1 MRVLIVEDEPH
12 MAELIGRGL
21 AKEGMAVDIAST
33 GEQAVEMA
41 GAADY
46 DSIVLDVLLPGI
58 DGFETCRRL
67 RSAEVW
73 SPVVMLT
80 ALDSVEDRVLG
91 LDTGADDYLV
101 KPFAFAELL
110 ARLRAVARRRE
121 PERPS
126 VLVVD
131 DLRLDPASRRVWRG
145 SVEISLSAKEFAI
158 LETFMRRPDEALD
171 ARAPRGPLLG
181 QLLLRQ
187 LEHHRRL
194 RAPVAAQDRRAVR
207 APDDR
212 DGARLGLSPA
222 PGRRGVS
229 RIPIRLRVAA
239 AFAVAMAVV
248 LVATGWYVYSNL
260 ATHLS
265 TALNRELRL
274 RAQDLSTVV
283 GDPDSSLPPTTETGG
298 FVEKGENYAQL
309 VTPDGV
315 VVQHTNPLG
324 AAPLLTK
331 DQLRRALDHDA
342 SSENARACRASTSPR
357 GSSRRR

>member
-1 MRVLIVEDEPH
+1 

-158 LETFMRRPDEALD
+158 LETFMRRPDEVLT
-171 ARAPRGPLLG
+171 RAHLVA
-181 QLLLRQ
+181 
-187 LEHHRRL
+187 HSWDSSYSDSSNIIDVYVRRL
-194 RAPVAAQDRRAVR
+194 RRKIDEPFGRQTIETVR
-207 APDDR
+207 
-212 DGARLGLSPA
+212 GSGY
-222 PGRRGVS
+222 
-229 RIPIRLRVAA
+229 RLRQ
-239 AFAVAMAVV
+239 
-248 LVATGWYVYSNL
+248 G
-260 ATHLS
+260 
-265 TALNRELRL
+265 
-274 RAQDLSTVV
+274 
-283 GDPDSSLPPTTETGG
+283 
-298 FVEKGENYAQL
+298 
-309 VTPDGV
+309 GV
-315 VVQHTNPLG
+315 V
-324 AAPLLTK
+324 
-331 DQLRRALDHDA
+331 
-342 SSENARACRASTSPR
+342 
-357 GSSRRR
+357 

>member
-91 LDTGADDYLV
+91 LDTDDYLV

-158 LETFMRRPDEALD
+158 LETFMRRPDEVLT
-171 ARAPRGPLLG
+171 RAHLVA
-181 QLLLRQ
+181 
-187 LEHHRRL
+187 HSWDSSYSDSSNIIDVYVRRL
-194 RAPVAAQDRRAVR
+194 RRKIDEPFGRQTIETVR
-207 APDDR
+207 
-212 DGARLGLSPA
+212 GSGY
-222 PGRRGVS
+222 
-229 RIPIRLRVAA
+229 RLRQ
-239 AFAVAMAVV
+239 
-248 LVATGWYVYSNL
+248 G
-260 ATHLS
+260 
-265 TALNRELRL
+265 
-274 RAQDLSTVV
+274 
-283 GDPDSSLPPTTETGG
+283 
-298 FVEKGENYAQL
+298 
-309 VTPDGV
+309 GV
-315 VVQHTNPLG
+315 V
-324 AAPLLTK
+324 
-331 DQLRRALDHDA
+331 
-342 SSENARACRASTSPR
+342 
-357 GSSRRR
+357 

>member
-158 LETFMRRPDEALD
+158 LETFMRRPDEVLT
-171 ARAPRGPLLG
+171 RAHLVA
-181 QLLLRQ
+181 
-187 LEHHRRL
+187 HSWDSSYSDSSNIIDVYVRRL
-194 RAPVAAQDRRAVR
+194 RRKIDEPFGRQTIETVR
-207 APDDR
+207 
-212 DGARLGLSPA
+212 GSGY
-222 PGRRGVS
+222 
-229 RIPIRLRVAA
+229 RLRQ
-239 AFAVAMAVV
+239 
-248 LVATGWYVYSNL
+248 G
-260 ATHLS
+260 
-265 TALNRELRL
+265 
-274 RAQDLSTVV
+274 
-283 GDPDSSLPPTTETGG
+283 
-298 FVEKGENYAQL
+298 
-309 VTPDGV
+309 GV
-315 VVQHTNPLG
+315 V
-324 AAPLLTK
+324 
-331 DQLRRALDHDA
+331 
-342 SSENARACRASTSPR
+342 
-357 GSSRRR
+357 